1 MALAK
6 ESRGL
11 LRLKPMMVR
20 VRDLIDAYLR
30 DLEAAGRSP
39 ATVRVYRVH
48 LFQFLYF
55 LLSRGLNIRTLSVRD
70 LRRYRQWLAELP
82 PKTRGNPR
90 RAPSSINAALSALS
104 GFFAF
109 LVDEGI
115 RSSIPFTRRL
125 RVKQPQPDVRAPT
138 KDEELEIMRWLE
150 ENAPERILLAF
161 KTMRYAGLRVGE
173 AAKLTPRDILVV
185 RGLVRIRVVGKGSKI
200 REVPVLDKETAQALL
215 ELKQKV
221 PPGETLFGVKDCTLR
236 WWAERASKA
245 TGIKFH
251 THLLRHAF
259 ATEAL
264 NRGVP
269 VDVVQQWLGHSR
281 LETTRRYAMTLDERV
296 EEYARKMLEGLGEGS
311 ETFKMEG

>member
-1 MALAK
+1 MA
-6 ESRGL
+6 G
-11 LRLKPMMVR
+11 R
-20 VRDLIDAYLR
+20 VRDLIDAYLK

-39 ATVRVYRVH
+39 ATIRAYRVH

-55 LLSRGLNIRTLSVRD
+55 LISRGLNIRTITVRD
-70 LRRYRQWLAELP
+70 IRRYRQWLADLP
-82 PKTRGNPR
+82 PKTRGNPK
-90 RAPSSINAALSALS
+90 RAPSSINAALSALH

-109 LVDEGI
+109 LADEGI

-125 RVKQPQPDVRAPT
+125 RVKQPQPDVRAPAR
-138 KDEELEIMRWLE
+138 EEEAEIMRWLE
-150 ENAPERILLAF
+150 ENAPRRIFLAF
-161 KTMRYAGLRVGE
+161 KTMRHTGLRGGE
-173 AAKLTPRDILVV
+173 VAKLTPRDIIEV

-200 REVPVLDKETAQALL
+200 REVPVLDRETASELL
-215 ELKQKV
+215 ELKQEV
-221 PPGETLFGVKDCTLR
+221 PPGQTLFGVKDCTLR

-296 EEYARKMLEGLGEGS
+296 EEYARKMLEGFGED
-311 ETFKMEG
+311 